1 MASIK
6 DIAEAVGVSP
16 STVSRVINGKSYVN
30 EATRQ
35 KVQDMLARTGYQ
47 SNALAKSLKL
57 RRSNTICLMLPSIDN
72 LIFPAITRGVEAVA
86 RKHGFMVVLCNTDE
100 DCEAENVYIEKMKA
114 RWIDGFLLCCNAGHH
129 SSGRKLREEGFPV
142 VIANRFTEEDVR
154 VVDTVAV
161 DNFRAAYTATR
172 YLLRSGRRRIAL
184 AYGREELFLY
194 RERYGGYC
202 QALQDA
208 GVPYDDRLVL
218 REVNNGTDSFY
229 QLTRNAMALPDPPD
243 AFFATSDPK
252 AFVILHA
259 LHELGVRIPEQVS
272 VMGFDNVGL
281 SSMVEPPLSTIS
293 QPLREIGV
301 AAAKSLIRQI
311 EYKDKNGELPPPV
324 QTVLDVDL
332 IIRGSTD

>member
-194 RERYGGYC
+194 RERYRGYC
-202 QALQDA
+202 Q
-208 GVPYDDRLVL
+208 